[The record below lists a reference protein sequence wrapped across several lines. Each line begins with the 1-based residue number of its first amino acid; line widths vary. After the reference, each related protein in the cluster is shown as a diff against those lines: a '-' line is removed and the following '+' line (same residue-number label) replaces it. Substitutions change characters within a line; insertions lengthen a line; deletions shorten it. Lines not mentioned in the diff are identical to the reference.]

1 MVGMRPISWVLFLL
15 CTYVPLGNAVK
26 ALPHWDSA
34 EAADG
39 HLQLMG
45 RP

>member
-15 CTYVPLGNAVK
+15 CTYALLRNAVK
-26 ALPHWDSA
+26 ALPYWDSA
-34 EAADG
+34 DAADG
-39 HLQLMG
+39 HSQLMG